1 MTLFLVL
8 ALVQSPDTSLL
19 TRVQRA
25 LAASPIEKFDSVQG
39 NTEVRAVLP
48 LDLGG
53 DSIPAIAA
61 ILRPAFRQTPT
72 IIFFR
77 RLGADSLERLTEGLA
92 PGALIPVN
100 EGQQDSHVLRVGV
113 DFTPETHGGPYDTL
127 AMIRTALHT
136 GFNVVVYRTFIHVDQ
151 RHGQHFFVL
160 MTDHT
165 LPPDDSLTCQ
175 EFRFGEVLEAKYG
188 HLPGGGGTNFLVVRT
203 PGEVTIYTF
212 LGVTPDGWIA
222 KRSQRRRLQRDD
234 QVLTSLTDGTI
245 ALTANG
251 KSDPITAP

>member
-1 MTLFLVL
+1 
-8 ALVQSPDTSLL
+8 
-19 TRVQRA
+19 
-25 LAASPIEKFDSVQG
+25 
-39 NTEVRAVLP
+39 
-48 LDLGG
+48 
-53 DSIPAIAA
+53 
-61 ILRPAFRQTPT
+61 
-72 IIFFR
+72 
-77 RLGADSLERLTEGLA
+77 
-92 PGALIPVN
+92 
-100 EGQQDSHVLRVGV
+100 
-113 DFTPETHGGPYDTL
+113 
-127 AMIRTALHT
+127 
-136 GFNVVVYRTFIHVDQ
+136 
-151 RHGQHFFVL
+151 

-203 PGEVTIYTF
+203 SGEVTIYKF